1 MHYGGTDLQ
10 EQVPFGSA
18 LLAYL
23 PHLQSLAWH
32 EQLQTG
38 RQGRSQD
45 RSGDAIPA
53 ATVAVVLAAVGVD
66 GDLGGLQNPGQH
78 TLTSRAVKCYSQS
91 TS

>member
-23 PHLQSLAWH
+23 PHLQSLAWQ
-32 EQLQTG
+32 EQLQADQVSKGRRTG
-38 RQGRSQD
+38 A
-45 RSGDAIPA
+45 DAIPA
-53 ATVAVVLAAVGVD
+53 AAVAVVLAAVGVD
-66 GDLGGLQNPGQH
+66 GDLGGLQIPGQH
-78 TLTSRAVKCYSQS
+78 TLTSCAAERYSRS